1 MAQLSDQRAG
11 AAAEQASSSSE
22 GEQPATPSRLQ
33 LTGMF
38 AVVLAYALLSYY
50 SNEASNARGLGAAL
64 SVAPILVIAGVLL
77 WRWTAPLIGALIAIG
92 AGTLL
97 YICWPSIRGHYEWA
111 DLGQQCGAYGL
122 VAASFARSLY
132 GGRVPLCT
140 QIAQR
145 LHGVLEPAELAYLRG
160 ATLAWAVFY
169 ALLGAAIFVL
179 YFAATLHVWS
189 LFVNFATFALIALMA
204 VVDHAIRRRFLP
216 RRATGGILSALR
228 QSLIG

>member
-111 DLGQQCGAYGL
+111 DL
-122 VAASFARSLY
+122 
-132 GGRVPLCT
+132 PLCT